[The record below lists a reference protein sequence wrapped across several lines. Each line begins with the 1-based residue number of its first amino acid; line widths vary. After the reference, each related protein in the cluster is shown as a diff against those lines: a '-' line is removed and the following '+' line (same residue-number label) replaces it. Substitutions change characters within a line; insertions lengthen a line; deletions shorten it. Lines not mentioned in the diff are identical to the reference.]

1 MNSCLEI
8 ENRKNEMNCDNKLYR
23 VRKNISCIVENT
35 IQKAADFCCESRDDR
50 VIIQYGIQQGLRL
63 VIHMIVLFICGM
75 IWDELLFTFVV
86 FLGTALLRPY
96 TGGYHADTEI
106 RCFLVSVS
114 LVNMVIVLK
123 KVINVGMVWYVFWSA
138 VMYLIIW
145 RLAPV
150 ENPVR
155 RLEACEK
162 KIYQKKAKKY
172 LTLYSVFLFC
182 GFLLKN
188 LMLVEAVTAVVTI
201 VALLAVLGKMKY
213 QMF

>member
-1 MNSCLEI
+1 MNYS
-8 ENRKNEMNCDNKLYR
+8 NKLHKK
-23 VRKNISCIVENT
+23 RKNILNIIEAT
-35 IQKAADFCCESRDDR
+35 IQKVADSCSESRDDR

-63 VIHMIVLFICGM
+63 AIHMTALFICGM

-123 KVINVGMVWYVFWSA
+123 KVINVGMLWYVFWSA
-138 VMYLIIW
+138 VMFLIIW
-145 RLAPV
+145 RFAPI

-155 RLEACEK
+155 HLEAFEK

-188 LMLVEAVTAVVTI
+188 LILVEAVTAVVTI
-201 VALLAVLGKMKY
+201 VALLVALGKMKY
-213 QMF
+213 K

>member
-1 MNSCLEI
+1 
-8 ENRKNEMNCDNKLYR
+8 MNCDNKLYR

-35 IQKAADFCCESRDDR
+35 IQKAADFCSESRDDR
-50 VIIQYGIQQGLRL
+50 VIIQYGIQQGLCL
-63 VIHMIVLFICGM
+63 VNHMTALFICGM

-145 RLAPV
+145 RLAPI

-162 KIYQKKAKKY
+162 RIYQKKVKKY

-182 GFLLKN
+182 GFLLKK
-188 LMLVEAVTAVVTI
+188 LMLVEAVTAIVTI